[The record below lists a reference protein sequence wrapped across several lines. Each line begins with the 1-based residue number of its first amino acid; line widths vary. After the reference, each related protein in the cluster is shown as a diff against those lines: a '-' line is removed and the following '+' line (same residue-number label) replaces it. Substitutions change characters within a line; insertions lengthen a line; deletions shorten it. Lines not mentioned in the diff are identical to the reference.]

1 MRNNIGLFLTKRAF
15 RDPNLEAIFEPA
27 SDRRFTYHE
36 FNERSNRIANTLL
49 DLGVGFGERVGVL
62 LMNGVEFL
70 ETFFACGKIGAVC
83 VPLNWRLVPA
93 ELEFILND
101 SGTTTVVFGAE
112 FEAGV
117 TDLHSRSTSV
127 HRWIRVSGAS
137 ASPAPT
143 FSLDYDE
150 LASAAGTAEPP
161 TAGADDDLLFIM
173 YTSGTTGLPKGVMH
187 SHRTVAWGI
196 ITVNATADLRYKDRY
211 ILA

>member
-83 VPLNWRLVPA
+83 VPP
-93 ELEFILND
+93 
-101 SGTTTVVFGAE
+101 
-112 FEAGV
+112 
-117 TDLHSRSTSV
+117 
-127 HRWIRVSGAS
+127 
-137 ASPAPT
+137 
-143 FSLDYDE
+143 E
-150 LASAAGTAEPP
+150 LATGSRRVGVHPQRFGHHHLGVRGRVRGGGYRPP
-161 TAGADDDLLFIM
+161 QPLDIGAPLDPGVP
-173 YTSGTTGLPKGVMH
+173 SRTT
-187 SHRTVAWGI
+187 RTGCCGA
-196 ITVNATADLRYKDRY
+196 
-211 ILA
+211 